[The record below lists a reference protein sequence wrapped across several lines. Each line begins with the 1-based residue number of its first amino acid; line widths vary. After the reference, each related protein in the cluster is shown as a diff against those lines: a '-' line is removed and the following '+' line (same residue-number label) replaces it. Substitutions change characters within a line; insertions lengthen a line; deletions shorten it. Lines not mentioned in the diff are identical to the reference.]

1 MADLGTFVLRT
12 AQALEHRRRGDLLM
26 QISKTL
32 DERLPRLGMAS
43 VKLIDE
49 ARSDRIRARPALEAF
64 KVALVAGFNLGQ
76 RGQHLLYL
84 WGQNATIRLGL
95 SSWFVDRGT

>member
-1 MADLGTFVLRT
+1 
-12 AQALEHRRRGDLLM
+12 M
-26 QISKTL
+26 QISKKL

-43 VKLIDE
+43 LKLLDE
-49 ARSDRIRARPALEAF
+49 AHSDRIGARPALEAF
-64 KVALVAGFNLGQ
+64 KFALVAGFNLGQ

-95 SSWFVDRGT
+95 SRWFVDRGT

>member
-1 MADLGTFVLRT
+1 VLRT

-26 QISKTL
+26 QISKKL

-43 VKLIDE
+43 LKLLDE
-49 ARSDRIRARPALEAF
+49 AHPDRLRARPAFEAF
-64 KVALVAGFNLGQ
+64 KFALVAGFNLGE

-84 WGQNATIRLGL
+84 WRQNATIRLGL
-95 SSWFVDRGT
+95 SRWFVERGT